1 MKIRPKRSRKT
12 QKESFIYIFLQLRMS
27 DKLDEKEIALQKKQ
41 CDDCYKYRDDLLKT
55 SPAVIY
61 MSQQIEKLAQ
71 THPKYRQQIE
81 HIDKQI
87 FAKTENNA
95 TEEKSTSP
103 IFIPSKHLIC
113 DICPDN
119 TKLAGFHPDLGV
131 LICANHIS
139 KKTSFLL
146 ESSITHELV
155 HYYDNMR
162 FKVDLSNLKH
172 HACTEIRA
180 SMLSGE
186 CAWSYE
192 FFRKFSTFK
201 MFGGFKDCVRRRA
214 ALSVSYNPVC
224 KSPEMAEKAVDEV
237 WNSCFGD
244 TRPFDDVFFG

>member
-1 MKIRPKRSRKT
+1 MEIRPKRSKKI

-27 DKLDEKEIALQKKQ
+27 DKLNEKEIALQKKQ

>member
-1 MKIRPKRSRKT
+1 MENTP
-12 QKESFIYIFLQLRMS
+12 Q
-27 DKLDEKEIALQKKQ
+27 LDEATAKKK
-41 CDDCYKYRDDLLKT
+41 CDDCYKFRDELLKS

-71 THPKYRQQIE
+71 THPKYRFQID
-81 HIDKQI
+81 HIDKSL
-87 FAKTENNA
+87 FNKKTDEPATNNNDS
-95 TEEKSTSP
+95 KSP

-119 TKLAGFHPDLGV
+119 TKLAGFHPDLGI
-131 LICANHIS
+131 LICANQIS
-139 KKTSFLL
+139 SSNKFLL
-146 ESSITHELV
+146 ESSITHEMI

-162 FKVDLSNLKH
+162 FKVNLNNLKH

-186 CAWSYE
+186 CAMSFE

-201 MFGGFKDCVRRRA
+201 MFGGFKECVRRRA
-214 ALSVSYNPVC
+214 TLSVTNNPNC
-224 KSPEMAEKAVDEV
+224 ESPEVAQKVVDEV

>member
-1 MKIRPKRSRKT
+1 
-12 QKESFIYIFLQLRMS
+12 MS
-27 DKLDEKEIALQKKQ
+27 EIKAAQDKKK
-41 CDDCYKYRDDLLKT
+41 CDDCYKYRDELLKN

-71 THPKYRQQIE
+71 THPKYRKQIDN
-81 HIDKQI
+81 IDKSL
-87 FAKTENNA
+87 FNKNNIDNSS
-95 TEEKSTSP
+95 ESNKSP

-119 TKLAGFHPDLGV
+119 TKLAGFHPDLGI
-131 LICANHIS
+131 LICANQIS
-139 KKTSFLL
+139 SSNKFLL
-146 ESSITHELV
+146 ESSITHEMI

-162 FKVDLSNLKH
+162 FKVDLNNLKH

-186 CAWSYE
+186 CAMSFE

-214 ALSVSYNPVC
+214 TLSVINNPNC
-224 KSPEMAEKAVDEV
+224 KSQEIAEKVVDEV

>member
-1 MKIRPKRSRKT
+1 MKIRPKSSRKI

>member
-1 MKIRPKRSRKT
+1 MVEKIDD
-12 QKESFIYIFLQLRMS
+12 KEAELH
-27 DKLDEKEIALQKKQ
+27 KKQ
-41 CDDCYKYRDDLLKT
+41 CDDCYKYRDNLLKT
-55 SPAVIY
+55 SPAVIF

-71 THPKYRQQIE
+71 THPKYRQQID

-87 FAKTENNA
+87 FSKTENQTND
-95 TEEKSTSP
+95 ESEKSKSP

-131 LICANHIS
+131 LICANHITKS
-139 KKTSFLL
+139 TSFLL

-201 MFGGFKDCVRRRA
+201 MFGGFKDCVKRRA
-214 ALSVSYNPVC
+214 VLSVSYNPVC
-224 KSPEMAEKAVDEV
+224 KSKEMAEKAVDEV

-244 TRPFDDVFFG
+244 TRPFDDVYFG

>member
-1 MKIRPKRSRKT
+1 
-12 QKESFIYIFLQLRMS
+12 MS
-27 DKLDEKEIALQKKQ
+27 EKLSEKEIALQKKQ
-41 CDDCYKYRDDLLKT
+41 CDDCHKYRDELLKT

-87 FAKTENNA
+87 FSKVDADA
-95 TEEKSTSP
+95 TEDKDKSKSP

-180 SMLSGE
+180 SMLSG
-186 CAWSYE
+186 
-192 FFRKFSTFK
+192 
-201 MFGGFKDCVRRRA
+201 
-214 ALSVSYNPVC
+214 
-224 KSPEMAEKAVDEV
+224 
-237 WNSCFGD
+237 
-244 TRPFDDVFFG
+244 

>member
-1 MKIRPKRSRKT
+1 MKIRPKRSRKI